1 MLVMI
6 VVVVVVSVVI
16 TDIGV
21 VWKALLLLLL

>member
-6 VVVVVVSVVI
+6 VVVVVVNVVI